1 MYLGICL
8 CRLFLSSERLFT
20 YITLSGMIFF
30 LPGVSLTRCKSF
42 QESMEKCAMT
52 IQWSMLVSSLHA
64 VDDDWGT
71 WRTSSILT
79 RVYPKVCWEHI
90 FEDCIQLYTE
100 KSDVILNE
108 FPFRI
113 RYKGE
118 MAVDTGGVSWD
129 MFSAFG
135 KMPTWQHLME
145 AIFLYLL
152 HILAQVCPNC
162 LY

>member
-1 MYLGICL
+1 MPWPFNDPCL
-8 CRLFLSSERLFT
+8 CPLCMQL
-20 YITLSGMIFF
+20 
-30 LPGVSLTRCKSF
+30 
-42 QESMEKCAMT
+42 
-52 IQWSMLVSSLHA
+52 ML
-64 VDDDWGT
+64 DDWGT

-100 KSDVILNE
+100 KSHVILNE

-152 HILAQVCPNC
+152 HILAQYVQTACTWGHNVTWISHLQRSSHSVGTSCHCCCPA
-162 LY
+162 